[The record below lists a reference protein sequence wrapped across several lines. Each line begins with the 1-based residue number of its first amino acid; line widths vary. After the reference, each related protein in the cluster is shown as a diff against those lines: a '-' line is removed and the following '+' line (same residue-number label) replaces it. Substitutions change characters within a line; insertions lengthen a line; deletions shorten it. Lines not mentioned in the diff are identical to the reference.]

1 MRGIHFVPYYP
12 PERLGGVG
20 EFAAALHEG
29 LLRRGCDSTVVTSGS
44 RSGDSV
50 RRIARTRLGWFLGT
64 LGWARRAAACDVVH
78 CQSGEALPVVLALKL
93 MPWRRARIL
102 ATFHVSSAGIHAA
115 EATYRFEGIEGLER
129 LEARRFGRPPAARLR
144 GALLARLHRL
154 VDALMVRLADA
165 LNTISRA
172 TALDLLG
179 PERGKAARVI
189 YNGVAA
195 APAGEHDAAVAPAEL
210 FYAGLASH
218 RKRVNAL
225 PFILREVRREIPDA
239 RLRIAGFELDEAPEL
254 QALFEDL
261 ELLSHVECLGRRTS
275 AELPAYY
282 RAAGVLVVPSAYEG
296 LPYVI
301 LEAMQNG
308 TPVVATRVSG
318 HPEVIEDGHNGF
330 LVDVDQPAA
339 LAARCV
345 EILRDPELAR
355 RLAEA
360 GRETIARRFGLE
372 RQIGEYL
379 DYYETLAKG
388 RS

>member
-1 MRGIHFVPYYP
+1 MRVMHFVPYYP

-29 LLRRGCDSTVVTSGS
+29 LLRRGCESTVVTSG
-44 RSGDSV
+44 RGAGESV
-50 RRIARTRLGWFLGT
+50 QRIARTRLGWFLGT
-64 LGWARRAAACDVVH
+64 LRWARRAAACDVVH
-78 CQSGEALPVVLALKL
+78 CQSGEALPVVLALRL
-93 MPWRRARIL
+93 MPRRRARIL
-102 ATFHVSSAGIHAA
+102 ATFHVSNAGIHAA
-115 EATYRFEGIEGLER
+115 EAAYGFNGLEG
-129 LEARRFGRPPAARLR
+129 RRFGRPFAARLP

-154 VDALMVRLADA
+154 VDALMLRLADA

-179 PERGKAARVI
+179 PERGATARVI

-195 APAGEHDAAVAPAEL
+195 AAAGEPEAAGAPAEL

-225 PFILREVRREIPDA
+225 PFILREVRREIPQA
-239 RLRIAGFELDEAPEL
+239 RLRIAGFELDEEPEL
-254 QALFEDL
+254 RALFEEFDL
-261 ELLSHVECLGRRTS
+261 LPHVECLGRKTS

-282 RAAGVLVVPSAYEG
+282 RAASVLVVPSAYEG

-318 HPEVIEDGHNGF
+318 HPEVIEDGRNGF
-330 LVDVDQPAA
+330 LLEVDRPAA

-360 GRETIARRFGLE
+360 GHETIARRFGLE

-379 DYYETLAKG
+379 DYYETLAKEK
-388 RS
+388 R